1 MRRHRQYT
9 AAMSAPPVS
18 ATTFLPHAIGAAASV
33 LDSAGAAIG
42 WLDSAG
48 RLRWAN
54 AALRALLRRTT
65 LPPDGIVLDVGRDD
79 ESRWQSAIDRAT
91 VAAKAVHVPAL
102 RFGDRGDHVRARLT
116 PLEDG
121 GLLLEVDGAQP
132 PAAVSVASSLRSL
145 AHELKNPLSGLR
157 GAAQLLSRRVLDA
170 DLRAYAEIIVAEVDR
185 LSALT
190 DRFLLPAGQSR
201 STAFNLHTVL
211 ERVRLLLVA
220 EGVDVERDYDPSLPE
235 CAGDVDRL
243 VQGVLNL
250 ARNAVESGS
259 LRVLLRTRFERGA
272 ELATLRADALRLDV
286 VDDGEGVPDR
296 LRSTLF
302 LPLVSGRDG
311 GTGLGLATAHEIIVE
326 HGGRI
331 AFESRP
337 GHTVFSVWL
346 PLAEMDR

>member
-1 MRRHRQYT
+1 
-9 AAMSAPPVS
+9 
-18 ATTFLPHAIGAAASV
+18 
-33 LDSAGAAIG
+33 
-42 WLDSAG
+42 
-48 RLRWAN
+48 
-54 AALRALLRRTT
+54 
-65 LPPDGIVLDVGRDD
+65 
-79 ESRWQSAIDRAT
+79 
-91 VAAKAVHVPAL
+91 
-102 RFGDRGDHVRARLT
+102 
-116 PLEDG
+116 
-121 GLLLEVDGAQP
+121 
-132 PAAVSVASSLRSL
+132 
-145 AHELKNPLSGLR
+145 
-157 GAAQLLSRRVLDA
+157 
-170 DLRAYAEIIVAEVDR
+170 VDR

-201 STAFNLHTVL
+201 TTAFNLHTVL

-220 EGVDVERDYDPSLPE
+220 EGVNVERDYDPSLPE

-259 LRVLLRTRFERGA
+259 SRVLLRTRFERAA

-286 VDDGEGVPDR
+286 VDDGKGIPDR

-337 GHTVFSVWL
+337 GHTVFTVWL
-346 PLAEMDR
+346 PLADTDA